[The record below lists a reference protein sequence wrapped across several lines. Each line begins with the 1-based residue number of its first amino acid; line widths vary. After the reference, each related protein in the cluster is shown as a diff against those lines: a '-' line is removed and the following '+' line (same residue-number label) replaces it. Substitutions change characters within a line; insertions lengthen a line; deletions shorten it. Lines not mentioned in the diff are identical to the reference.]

1 MKKEFFIT
9 KTGEEGHLT
18 NKYHFT
24 GVFPPW
30 MAIIDIRRIDES
42 NVHDLKEINLILFP
56 VRYNTKFYK
65 DACELGPYGL
75 LGTMKL
81 YC

>member
-1 MKKEFFIT
+1 
-9 KTGEEGHLT
+9 
-18 NKYHFT
+18 
-24 GVFPPW
+24 